1 MRSNYRSIGYIIATD
16 YYMNEYGGITKL
28 DDGAFRIAYFGP
40 PLADSE
46 MPFEFFREGM
56 GNPTTYVSGS
66 YGREGIS
73 VSKYSLASHY
83 RVTKPNLNYRYTI
96 TFDVDSGDFVL
107 HKGNLLPELHKK
119 RDESIRKQRTQNQI
133 DLFESFSDD
142 EKKEFIADVML
153 KGGAKWLVRFTNK

>member
-1 MRSNYRSIGYIIATD
+1 MRPNYRSIGYIIATD

-40 PLADSE
+40 TLADSE
-46 MPFEFFREGM
+46 MPFKFFKEEM

-83 RVTKPNLNYRYTI
+83 SVTKPNLNYRYTI
-96 TFDVDSGDFVL
+96 TFDEDSGDFVL
-107 HKGNLLPELHKK
+107 HKGNLLPDLEKELSDLIQK
-119 RDESIRKQRTQNQI
+119 RRVENQI
-133 DLFESFSDD
+133 DLFESFSDED
-142 EKKEFIADVML
+142 KERFIKDVMI
-153 KGGAKWLVRFTNK
+153 KGVEVK

>member
-1 MRSNYRSIGYIIATD
+1 MKANYRSIGYIIATD

-46 MPFEFFREGM
+46 MPFKFFREKM

-73 VSKYSLASHY
+73 VSKYSLASEY
-83 RVTKPNLNYRYTI
+83 EVTKPNLNYRYTI
-96 TFDVDSGDFVL
+96 TFDEDSGDFVL
-107 HKGNLLPELHKK
+107 HKGNRLPDLHKQRSK
-119 RDESIRKQRTQNQI
+119 VIKKQRVQNQI
-133 DLFESFSDD
+133 DLFESFSDED
-142 EKKEFIADVML
+142 KEKFIKDVMI
-153 KGGAKWLVRFTNK
+153 KGVEVK